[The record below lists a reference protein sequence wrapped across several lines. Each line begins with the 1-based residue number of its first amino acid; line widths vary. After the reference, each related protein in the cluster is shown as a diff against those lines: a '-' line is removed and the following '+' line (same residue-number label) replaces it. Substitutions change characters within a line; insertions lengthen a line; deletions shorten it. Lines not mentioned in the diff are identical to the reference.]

1 MGLDNGIIFKI
12 ECPSLN
18 IETEYEVC
26 YFRKY
31 WGLRE
36 KIIGL
41 LNSNNGYVYPLMDND
56 ILRIYNLLIH
66 YSDIDN
72 VREDE
77 LSTIWNNITETN
89 HIRNEASKFRFIIDF
104 IYNKINIP
112 EFMDALRLCENN
124 WRIINHDGVI
134 EKIESW
140 FEQNEEPPSDLEY
153 SFYFYDSY

>member
-1 MGLDNGIIFKI
+1 MDI
-12 ECPSLN
+12 E
-18 IETEYEVC
+18 IEYEVC

-31 WGLRE
+31 CGLRE

-41 LNSNNGYVYPLMDND
+41 LNSNNEYTYPLMDND

-77 LSTIWNNITETN
+77 LSTIWDTITETN

-112 EFMDALRLCENN
+112 EFMDALSLCENS
-124 WRIINHDGVI
+124 WGRINGAT
-134 EKIESW
+134 EKIENW

>member
-1 MGLDNGIIFKI
+1 MD
-12 ECPSLN
+12 

-31 WGLRE
+31 SGLRG
-36 KIIGL
+36 KIIDL
-41 LNSNNGYVYPLMDND
+41 LNSNNEYTYPLMDND

-77 LSTIWNNITETN
+77 LSTIWDIITETN
-89 HIRNEASKFRFIIDF
+89 HIRNEASKLRFIIDF

-112 EFMDALRLCENN
+112 EFMNALRFCENSWGRRDHN
-124 WRIINHDGVI
+124 GAT

>member
-1 MGLDNGIIFKI
+1 MD
-12 ECPSLN
+12 

-41 LNSNNGYVYPLMDND
+41 LNSNNEYTYPLMDND

-77 LSTIWNNITETN
+77 LSTIWDTITETN

-112 EFMDALRLCENN
+112 EFMDALRLRENS
-124 WRIINHDGVI
+124 WGKINGAT
-134 EKIESW
+134 EKIENW

>member
-1 MGLDNGIIFKI
+1 MDI
-12 ECPSLN
+12 E
-18 IETEYEVC
+18 IEYEVC

-36 KIIGL
+36 KIIDL
-41 LNSNNGYVYPLMDND
+41 LNSNNEYTYPLMDND

-77 LSTIWNNITETN
+77 LSTIWDTITETN

-112 EFMDALRLCENN
+112 EFMDALRLRENS
-124 WRIINHDGVI
+124 WGKINGAT
-134 EKIESW
+134 EKIENW

>member
-1 MGLDNGIIFKI
+1 MD
-12 ECPSLN
+12 

-41 LNSNNGYVYPLMDND
+41 LNSNNEYAYPLMDND

-77 LSTIWNNITETN
+77 LSTIWDNITETN

-112 EFMDALRLCENN
+112 EFMDALRLRENS
-124 WRIINHDGVI
+124 WGRINGAT

>member
-1 MGLDNGIIFKI
+1 MD
-12 ECPSLN
+12 

-31 WGLRE
+31 CGLRE

-41 LNSNNGYVYPLMDND
+41 LNSNNEYTYPLMDND

-77 LSTIWNNITETN
+77 LSTIWDIITETN
-89 HIRNEASKFRFIIDF
+89 HIRNEASKLRFIIDF

-112 EFMDALRLCENN
+112 EFMDALRFCENSWGRRDHN
-124 WRIINHDGVI
+124 GAT

>member
-1 MGLDNGIIFKI
+1 MD
-12 ECPSLN
+12 

-31 WGLRE
+31 LGLRG
-36 KIIGL
+36 KIIDL
-41 LNSNNGYVYPLMDND
+41 LNSNNEYTYPLMDND

-72 VREDE
+72 VREDK
-77 LSTIWNNITETN
+77 LSTIWDIITETN
-89 HIRNEASKFRFIIDF
+89 HIRNEASKLRFIIDF

-112 EFMDALRLCENN
+112 EFMNALRFCENSWGRRDHN
-124 WRIINHDGVI
+124 GAT
-134 EKIESW
+134 EKIERW

>member
-1 MGLDNGIIFKI
+1 MDI
-12 ECPSLN
+12 E
-18 IETEYEVC
+18 IEYEVC

-41 LNSNNGYVYPLMDND
+41 LNSNNEYTYPLMDND

-77 LSTIWNNITETN
+77 LSTIWDTITETN

-112 EFMDALRLCENN
+112 EFMDALRLRENS
-124 WRIINHDGVI
+124 WGRINGAT

>member
-1 MGLDNGIIFKI
+1 MDI
-12 ECPSLN
+12 E
-18 IETEYEVC
+18 IEYEVC

-41 LNSNNGYVYPLMDND
+41 LNSNNEYAYPLMDND

-77 LSTIWNNITETN
+77 LSTIWDTITETN

-112 EFMDALRLCENN
+112 EFMDALRLRENS
-124 WRIINHDGVI
+124 WGRINGAT
-134 EKIESW
+134 EKIENW

>member
-1 MGLDNGIIFKI
+1 MD
-12 ECPSLN
+12 

-41 LNSNNGYVYPLMDND
+41 LNSNNEYAYPLMDND

-77 LSTIWNNITETN
+77 LSTIWDIITETN
-89 HIRNEASKFRFIIDF
+89 HIRNEASKLRFIIDF
-104 IYNKINIP
+104 IYNKINTP
-112 EFMDALRLCENN
+112 EFMDALRFCENSWGRRDHN
-124 WRIINHDGVI
+124 GAT

>member
-1 MGLDNGIIFKI
+1 MD
-12 ECPSLN
+12 

-41 LNSNNGYVYPLMDND
+41 LNSNNEYAYPLMDND

-77 LSTIWNNITETN
+77 LSTIWDIITETN
-89 HIRNEASKFRFIIDF
+89 HIRNEASKLRFIIDF

-112 EFMDALRLCENN
+112 EFMDALRFCENSWGRRDHN
-124 WRIINHDGVI
+124 GTT

>member
-1 MGLDNGIIFKI
+1 
-12 ECPSLN
+12 
-18 IETEYEVC
+18 
-26 YFRKY
+26 
-31 WGLRE
+31 
-36 KIIGL
+36 
-41 LNSNNGYVYPLMDND
+41 MDND

-77 LSTIWNNITETN
+77 LSTIWDIITETN
-89 HIRNEASKFRFIIDF
+89 HIRNEASKLRFIIDF
-104 IYNKINIP
+104 IYNKINTP
-112 EFMDALRLCENN
+112 EFMDALRFCENSWGRRDHN
-124 WRIINHDGVI
+124 GAT

>member
-1 MGLDNGIIFKI
+1 MDI
-12 ECPSLN
+12 E
-18 IETEYEVC
+18 IEYEVC

-41 LNSNNGYVYPLMDND
+41 LNSNNEYAYPLMDND

-77 LSTIWNNITETN
+77 LSTIWDTVTETN

-112 EFMDALRLCENN
+112 EFMDALRLRENS
-124 WRIINHDGVI
+124 WGRINGAT
-134 EKIESW
+134 EKIENW

>member
-1 MGLDNGIIFKI
+1 MDI
-12 ECPSLN
+12 E
-18 IETEYEVC
+18 IEYEVC
-26 YFRKY
+26 YFPEY

-41 LNSNNGYVYPLMDND
+41 LNSNNEYPYPLMDND

-77 LSTIWNNITETN
+77 LSTIWDTITETN
-89 HIRNEASKFRFIIDF
+89 HIRNEASKFRFIIYF

-112 EFMDALRLCENN
+112 EFMDALRLRENS
-124 WRIINHDGVI
+124 WGRINGAT
-134 EKIESW
+134 EKIENW
-140 FEQNEEPPSDLEY
+140 FKQNEEPPSDLEY
-153 SFYFYDSY
+153 SFYYYDSY